1 MIAAQTSRITK
12 RLGKRLNFHL
22 QSSISALSGFIPLI
36 CPTSPLGFLVDETRF
51 PSQTRS
57 LVRIVRRHETALS
70 LSKASLALESLSS
83 RSPVSLRAVFGQNG
97 AGRATQLVSYIHLQQ
112 WRDSSRAHLRQTIF
126 LLHQAAKLKSATRFL
141 ITMIK
146 TSSHLISFFMP
157 YASLIAISQ
166 LERKSYWLKIVSPL
180 SSGQIRPKS

>member
-83 RSPVSLRAVFGQNG
+83 RSPVSLQSVFGQ
-97 AGRATQLVSYIHLQQ
+97 
-112 WRDSSRAHLRQTIF
+112 
-126 LLHQAAKLKSATRFL
+126 
-141 ITMIK
+141 
-146 TSSHLISFFMP
+146 
-157 YASLIAISQ
+157 
-166 LERKSYWLKIVSPL
+166 
-180 SSGQIRPKS
+180 SSGRTAPAEPLNSLATFTCSNGETALELICDKLFFCYIKLPN